1 MRSGFQQVS
10 PPVRTGSAPQIAVA
24 APNRYAADA
33 AARMGAEGGNAVDA
47 ALAGALMVCVT
58 EPGIVSL
65 AGGAFVTVDPGDGRD
80 PVTVDGYVEMPGRG
94 LPPEAF
100 GRGTRELYTEYGGG
114 THMTV
119 GHGSAATPGVLPAL
133 EEAHRRFGSLP
144 WSVVVQ
150 PAIEVARDGFALGTA
165 ADYYLDYT
173 RDSLFGHDAATRAAL
188 HHHDGTPV
196 RRGELL
202 RIPDLAD
209 FLTRVAREG
218 SAALIRGEVAR
229 ALAEDMSAHGGLITP
244 ADLAGY
250 APVVRRAT
258 QVELATRDGARWRIA
273 TNPPPA
279 IGGPVLAAMLLL
291 LADPEADEL
300 DRAVGAVGAV
310 RADIADLVRVFR
322 AVLAHRAVELDVAAD
337 RAAAGQALLDGVL
350 AGGQAW
356 LGVAPSTAHVS
367 TVDTAGAACAVTA
380 SCGYGSGITIP
391 GTGVWLNNCLGEH
404 ELNRTGLHTLAPG
417 VRLASNM
424 APTVGRRSDGTTIA
438 VGSPGADRITTAL
451 AQVLTAVAGGGLD
464 WPEAIARP
472 RVHVSRTAE
481 GAERLEYESD
491 LDADLAVLEASG
503 ALPSASELPRRAHH
517 PSSMYFGG
525 VSVAVREP
533 DGALS
538 AAADPRRDGA
548 IAVSPP

>member
-1 MRSGFQQVS
+1 MRRGFEQVT
-10 PPVRTGSAPQIAVA
+10 PRTTTGPTSQIAVA

-33 AARMGAEGGNAVDA
+33 AARMGVEGGNAVDA
-47 ALAGALMVCVT
+47 ALAAALMVCVT

-80 PVTVDGYVEMPGRG
+80 PITIDGYVEMPGRG

-133 EEAHRRFGSLP
+133 EETHRRFGSLP

-150 PAIEVARDGFALGTA
+150 PAIEVARDGFALGAA
-165 ADYYLDYT
+165 ADYYLGYT
-173 RDSLFGHDAATRAAL
+173 RDSLFGHDPVTRAAL
-188 HHHDGTPV
+188 HHPDGTPV
-196 RRGELL
+196 RRGECL

-209 FLTRVAREG
+209 FLARVAREG
-218 SAALIRGEVAR
+218 SAAMTRGEVAR
-229 ALAEDMSAHGGLITP
+229 ALADDMAAHGGLITVE
-244 ADLAGY
+244 DLIRC
-250 APVVRRAT
+250 APVVRPAT
-258 QVELATRDGARWRIA
+258 QVELSTRDGARWQVA

-279 IGGPVLAAMLLL
+279 IGGPVLAAMLMLL
-291 LADPEADEL
+291 DGPGGAELAS
-300 DRAVGAVGAV
+300 
-310 RADIADLVRVFR
+310 LVTVFR
-322 AVLAHRAVELDVAAD
+322 AVLAYRALDLDVAPD
-337 RAAAGQALLDGVL
+337 RAAAGQALLDGVRS
-350 AGGQAW
+350 GGQAW

-404 ELNRTGLHTLAPG
+404 ELNRTGLHALAPG

-438 VGSPGADRITTAL
+438 IGSPGADRITTAL
-451 AQVLTAVAGGGLD
+451 AQVLTAVAGSGLD

-472 RVHVSRTAE
+472 RLHLSRTAE
-481 GAERLEYESD
+481 GAEQLEYESD
-491 LDADLAVLEASG
+491 LAADLEVLEAAG
-503 ALPSASELPRRAHH
+503 RLPSAAELPRRAHH

-525 VSVAVREP
+525 VSVAVRDP
-533 DGALS
+533 DGALT

-548 IAVSPP
+548 TAVTPP